1 MSKHYD
7 LTCSW
12 SHLCH
17 PGSADAFDWE
27 TPLSAWLSL
36 LHSAPTPPV
45 WACHFLKHTWTHSSI
60 KKWTALSVT
69 SQSVGSRTFLIR
81 LLHCTLLSLLLLLQA
96 VLDQFLL
103 VRVDKQIS
111 ESPRA
116 APHGLLWALHDLLF
130 AEVLSDVLLVEQRIS
145 HTHLL
150 LAEVLALCR
159 EIKLLSKTKVSKCYF
174 SKWQRELFYG
184 FSCLFPPRFI
194 NTVFFH
200 VLTHV
205 YKQCLKTL
213 NTSKNCRHK
222 MSHISTYHKYISKAN
237 TFAIILNFCVT

>member
-1 MSKHYD
+1 MSKHYV

-36 LHSAPTPPV
+36 LYSAPTPPV

-60 KKWTALSVT
+60 KKWTAISVT

-103 VRVDKQIS
+103 VRVDKQVS

-174 SKWQRELFYG
+174 SKWQRSYFMDFLAF
-184 FSCLFPPRFI
+184 FPPGLLI
-194 NTVFFH
+194 QLFFTCQH
-200 VLTHV
+200 TFP
-205 YKQCLKTL
+205 
-213 NTSKNCRHK
+213 NSASFFFSK
-222 MSHISTYHKYISKAN
+222 
-237 TFAIILNFCVT
+237 L